1 MKSSD
6 SMKKLIFTYLYDSI
20 QVDNIFVVVSQ
31 KRKNQRWEEGT
42 RRTGR
47 WRGLEEQLENRKM

>member
-1 MKSSD
+1 MKSDD

-20 QVDNIFVVVSQ
+20 QVDNIFVIVSQ
-31 KRKNQRWEEGT
+31 KQKNQRWEEGT

-47 WRGLEEQLENRKM
+47 WRKLGE